1 MRGLGFG
8 LCGAAIAAGS
18 GGGSDNG
25 GKVGRGRK
33 RNVMHQKPGN
43 ALNSPPKASYLGA
56 DLVAAL
62 PGLDVDD
69 LAHGEVLLV
78 GVAKSSL
85 GERERL
91 RGGVLLAGHEIEL
104 E

>member
-1 MRGLGFG
+1 MLR
-8 LCGAAIAAGS
+8 I
-18 GGGSDNG
+18 
-25 GKVGRGRK
+25 
-33 RNVMHQKPGN
+33 Q
-43 ALNSPPKASYLGA
+43 NSFRASYLGA

-69 LAHGEVLLV
+69 LAHGEEAEVLLV
-78 GVAKSSL
+78 TKSSL
-85 GERERL
+85 EK

>member
-1 MRGLGFG
+1 
-8 LCGAAIAAGS
+8 
-18 GGGSDNG
+18 
-25 GKVGRGRK
+25 
-33 RNVMHQKPGN
+33 MHQKPGN

-69 LAHGEVLLV
+69 LAHAEVVLLV
-78 GVAKSSL
+78 GDAKSSL
-85 GERERL
+85 GESGVW